1 MNEARLARNVDPDLA
16 EAEGEEVFRDKC
28 GVVGIAGT
36 APAAP
41 LLYYAL
47 HALQHRGQESAG
59 MSVHAEA
66 TRTHRA
72 MGLVDQ
78 AFAPETV
85 ESLPGNVGIGHVRY
99 STTGGS
105 FLENAQP
112 VVVES
117 QVGTIA
123 LAHNGDVVNS
133 AKLREELKAKGW
145 AFLSTNDSEVA
156 VRMLAAELAQAD
168 NRVRA
173 IRNVMKHLTGS
184 YCFVILLGETV
195 FAVRDP
201 LAIKPLCYG
210 ELKDGQG

>member
-1 MNEARLARNVDPDLA
+1 MNEARLASSVDPELA
-16 EAEGEEVFRDKC
+16 EAEAEEVFRDKC
-28 GVVGIAGT
+28 GVVGVAGKG
-36 APAAP
+36 PAAP

-66 TRTHRA
+66 TRTHKA

-78 AFAPETV
+78 AFLPETV
-85 ESLPGNVGIGHVRY
+85 DQLAGNVGIGHVRY

-117 QVGTIA
+117 QAGTIA

-133 AKLREELKAKGW
+133 AKLRDELKAKGW
-145 AFLSTNDSEVA
+145 AFLTTNDTEVA
-156 VRMLAAELAQAD
+156 V
-168 NRVRA
+168 
-173 IRNVMKHLTGS
+173 
-184 YCFVILLGETV
+184 
-195 FAVRDP
+195 
-201 LAIKPLCYG
+201 
-210 ELKDGQG
+210 